1 MAFYTDQQ
9 IQMLADALKGS
20 DKAQENLQRQGKPE
34 LILVHDV
41 LLYDDERAMETLH
54 DNGHDDLGL
63 FVTAVTGDPY
73 AVQALFDG
81 KQAKLAMA
89 AGAVLG
95 DERSIEWLKK
105 NGHKAYLHLADA
117 VKAALSDDE

>member
-1 MAFYTDQQ
+1 MAFYSDQQ

-34 LILVHDV
+34 LIL
-41 LLYDDERAMETLH
+41 LLDALKYDDDGAMETLH
-54 DNGHDDLGL
+54 ENGHDDLGL
-63 FVTAVTGDPY
+63 FITAVTGDPF

-89 AGAVLG
+89 AHAVLG
-95 DERSIEWLKK
+95 DERSLEWLKK
-105 NGHKAYLHLADA
+105 NGHKAYLHLVDA
-117 VKAALSDDE
+117 VNAVLNEE